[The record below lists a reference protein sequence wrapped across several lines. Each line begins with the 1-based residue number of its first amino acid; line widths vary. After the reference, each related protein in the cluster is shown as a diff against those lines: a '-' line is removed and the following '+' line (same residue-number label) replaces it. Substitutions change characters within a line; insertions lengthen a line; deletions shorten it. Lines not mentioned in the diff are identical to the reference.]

1 MLEILGTIAT
11 AVLGGGATGLFG
23 VLIQRWADYKN
34 RQQDIETLQ
43 VKQAHE
49 VAMYSAQAAVMREE
63 WAARTHIAEVDAQG
77 KVDTAKAEAAG
88 KEAEADAKAF
98 AASYKLE
105 PQSYSAGH
113 HLSPRQRWVVV
124 ILDFVRGV
132 IRPGLTVYLCYLT
145 TLVYEES
152 QRHVGAL
159 TAEQSFEI
167 LKLCIGTI
175 LYLFTTCTLWWF
187 GTRNKQAAP
196 GASQK

>member
-11 AVLGGGATGLFG
+11 AMLGGGATGLFG

-34 RQQDIETLQ
+34 RQQDIETLK
-43 VKQAHE
+43 VKQDHE
-49 VAMYSAQAAVMREE
+49 ATMRDKDAAIMAQE
-63 WAARTHIAEVDAQG
+63 WAARTKVADIEATGRVDA
-77 KVDTAKAEAAG
+77 AKAEAAG

-98 AASYKLE
+98 ADSYKLE
-105 PQSYSAGH
+105 PPSYSAGH
-113 HLSPRQRWVVV
+113 TLSPRQRWVVV
-124 ILDFVRGV
+124 ILDAVRGV

-145 TLVYEES
+145 TLVYDES

-159 TAEQSFEI
+159 TAAQSFEI

-187 GTRNKQAAP
+187 GTRHRGQPP
-196 GASQK
+196 GVALK